1 MSSDTETVISLQEL
15 QIGIKDAI
23 QVNFSDYIWIHAELS
38 EVNINRTGHC
48 YIELIEKQNEQVV
61 AKIRATI
68 WSFTFRV
75 LKPYFESSTGYEFTS
90 GIKVSLKV
98 KVEFHEIYGL
108 SLNVKDIDPNYTIG
122 DVEVQKRKILNQ
134 LEDDGIIDMN
144 ADLELPLVI
153 QNIAVISSPTAAGFG
168 DWENQIKQNS
178 QQYKFNYQ
186 LFEAQMQGPET
197 GQSIIKALDSIYQ
210 QESKFDVVVIIRGGG
225 SKSDL
230 AGFDQYEL
238 AANMAQFP
246 IPIITGIGHER
257 DESIADIV
265 AHTALK
271 TPTAVADFLIDQ
283 LFQFESNIDDLS
295 SRIINTVNA
304 ILGERSYELEMA
316 TQNLRQISKYKIER
330 NKELLLA
337 STKQLLRETHNT
349 KVFSEEKLKYLSEK
363 LTYESKRILRRKNES
378 IIEHQLNLRKNPQK
392 TLQRQERLLFQ
403 LDKLNNAFNP
413 KRVLDRGFAMI
424 EQSNKII
431 TSSKAIKKEKGIKI
445 IMKDGEVKVLKER
458 LK

>member
-1 MSSDTETVISLQEL
+1 MSSNTNSVISLQEL
-15 QIGIKDAI
+15 QTGIKDAI
-23 QVNFSDYIWIHAELS
+23 LLNFSDYIWVHAELS
-38 EVNINRTGHC
+38 EVNINRNGHC

-68 WSFTFRV
+68 WSFTFRM

-108 SLNVKDIDPNYTIG
+108 SLNVKDIDPNYTVG
-122 DVEVQKRKILNQ
+122 DIEVQKRKILNQ

-144 ADLELPLVI
+144 AELELPLVI

-168 DWENQIKQNS
+168 DWKTQLNQNS
-178 QQYKFNYQ
+178 HRYKFSYQ

-197 GQSIIKALDSIYQ
+197 GQSIIMALDKIYQ
-210 QESKFDVVVIIRGGG
+210 KEEKFDAVAIIRGGG

-230 AGFDQYEL
+230 AGFDHYEL
-238 AANMAQFP
+238 AANIAQFP
-246 IPIITGIGHER
+246 LPIITGIGHER

-271 TPTAVADFLIDQ
+271 TPTAVADFFIDY
-283 LFQFESNIDDLS
+283 LFNFEAKINNLSTEIISNANNILDDHS
-295 SRIINTVNA
+295 HQ
-304 ILGERSYELEMA
+304 LEMA
-316 TQNLRQISKYKIER
+316 TQNLHQISKYKIQK
-330 NKELLLA
+330 NKDILLT

-349 KVFSEEKLKYLSEK
+349 KVFSEEKLKYASDKLVYESQRIIRRKKEALLENK
-363 LTYESKRILRRKNES
+363 LTLQRIPKRNI
-378 IIEHQLNLRKNPQK
+378 
-392 TLQRQERLLFQ
+392 QRQERLLLQ

-413 KRVLDRGFAMI
+413 QKVLNRGFAII
-424 EQSNKII
+424 EQNKKII
-431 TSSKAIKKEKGIKI
+431 TSSKTLEKDKELKI
-445 IMKDGEVKVLKER
+445 IMKDGEVKIPKR
-458 LK
+458 NN